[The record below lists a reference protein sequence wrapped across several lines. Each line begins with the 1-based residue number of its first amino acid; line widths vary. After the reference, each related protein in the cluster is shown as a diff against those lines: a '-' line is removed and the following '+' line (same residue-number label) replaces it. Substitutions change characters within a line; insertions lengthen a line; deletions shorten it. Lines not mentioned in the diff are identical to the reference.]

1 MAWFGESLSSLK
13 GQITNF
19 TKDIVVNNVVGL
31 SSDDNADNEGKLRS
45 SDCLYK
51 LPLFLMNLKSTSV
64 SVVLEVSLE
73 LVGSALP
80 EIRPLLTAIIVRP
93 MPIIIQA

>member
-31 SSDDNADNEGKLRS
+31 SSDDNAYNEGKLRS
-45 SDCLYK
+45 SYCLLK
-51 LPLFLMNLKSTSV
+51 LPLSTNGF
-64 SVVLEVSLE
+64 EK
-73 LVGSALP
+73 
-80 EIRPLLTAIIVRP
+80 
-93 MPIIIQA
+93 

>member
-31 SSDDNADNEGKLRS
+31 SSDDNADNEGKLRF
-45 SDCLYK
+45 SDCL
-51 LPLFLMNLKSTSV
+51 
-64 SVVLEVSLE
+64 
-73 LVGSALP
+73 
-80 EIRPLLTAIIVRP
+80 
-93 MPIIIQA
+93 